1 MAEDIRER
9 GSNSSS
15 GRSRQT
21 RSSSSRSVSK
31 SDRGANL
38 NDLLAG
44 IGISEEKANMARS
57 YVATAVETRVK
68 KLDTEETMDHV
79 VETASRVFASMKMNA
94 QKNPA
99 MFFSGLTAAAVGIG
113 LMLGAGREPDVA
125 SANRKSK
132 QTTEYEIE

>member
-21 RSSSSRSVSK
+21 RSSSSRSMK

-38 NDLLAG
+38 NDLLTG
-44 IGISEEKANMARS
+44 IGISAEKASMARS
-57 YVATAVETRVK
+57 YVATAVETKVK
-68 KLDTEETMDHV
+68 KLDTEEAMDSV
-79 VETASRVFASMKMNA
+79 VETASRVLSSMKQNA

-113 LMLGAGREPDVA
+113 LMLGAGREPDVVK
-125 SANRKSK
+125 ANRTSK
-132 QTTEYEIE
+132 KTNDYEVE